1 MDELTFC
8 RRAKA
13 LVRECV
19 RGWYEKT
26 MGLPTL
32 IKVVDTDRFSW
43 IGCNEAEYLPGK
55 NKEEKEDRMEHM
67 QDIPERLY
75 FGREQY
81 YFQPL
86 TPTACLIFARY
97 ELRTG
102 EKSGM
107 ILAERQRAT
116 FLVRCEGERLRICHI
131 HVSNPIREGR
141 QLPVCPPGFP
151 AGSGMALTE
160 RQNRVLYLLVRGE
173 KYGDI
178 AETLQI
184 APSTVRYYVTEL
196 CRKFHV
202 KNRAQLVVAAER
214 ELLPEDGGGGVTA
227 PRPAN
232 RLSGRF
238 FCALFRKRYTDDSVI
253 SVLDG
258 SMREPTGL

>member
-1 MDELTFC
+1 
-8 RRAKA
+8 
-13 LVRECV
+13 
-19 RGWYEKT
+19 
-26 MGLPTL
+26 
-32 IKVVDTDRFSW
+32 
-43 IGCNEAEYLPGK
+43 
-55 NKEEKEDRMEHM
+55 
-67 QDIPERLY
+67 
-75 FGREQY
+75 
-81 YFQPL
+81 
-86 TPTACLIFARY
+86 
-97 ELRTG
+97 
-102 EKSGM
+102 M

-131 HVSNPIREGR
+131 HVSNHIREGR

-151 AGSGMALTE
+151 AGSGRALTE
-160 RQNRVLYLLVRGE
+160 RQSRVLYLLVRGE

>member
-32 IKVVDTDRFSW
+32 MKVVDTDRFSW

-75 FGREQY
+75 FGKEQY

-141 QLPVCPPGFP
+141 QLPV
-151 AGSGMALTE
+151 
-160 RQNRVLYLLVRGE
+160 
-173 KYGDI
+173 K
-178 AETLQI
+178 
-184 APSTVRYYVTEL
+184 
-196 CRKFHV
+196 
-202 KNRAQLVVAAER
+202 
-214 ELLPEDGGGGVTA
+214 
-227 PRPAN
+227 
-232 RLSGRF
+232 
-238 FCALFRKRYTDDSVI
+238 
-253 SVLDG
+253 DG
-258 SMREPTGL
+258 SCPCARRDFPQAAGWL

>member
-26 MGLPTL
+26 LGLPTL
-32 IKVVDTDRFSW
+32 MKVVDTDRFSW
-43 IGCNEAEYLPGK
+43 IGCNETEYLPGK

-75 FGREQY
+75 FGKEQY

-97 ELRTG
+97 ELRTS

-160 RQNRVLYLLVRGE
+160 RQSRVLYLLVRGE

-184 APSTVRYYVTEL
+184 APSTVRY
-196 CRKFHV
+196 
-202 KNRAQLVVAAER
+202 
-214 ELLPEDGGGGVTA
+214 
-227 PRPAN
+227 
-232 RLSGRF
+232 
-238 FCALFRKRYTDDSVI
+238 CAT
-253 SVLDG
+253 
-258 SMREPTGL
+258 M

>member
-32 IKVVDTDRFSW
+32 MKVVDTDRFSW
-43 IGCNEAEYLPGK
+43 IGCNETEYLPGK

-67 QDIPERLY
+67 QGIPEWLY
-75 FGREQY
+75 FGKEQY

-151 AGSGMALTE
+151 AGSGRALTE
-160 RQNRVLYLLVRGE
+160 RQSRVLYLLVRGE

-178 AETLQI
+178 TETLQI

-202 KNRAQLVVAAER
+202 KNRAQLVVAAAR

>member
-1 MDELTFC
+1 
-8 RRAKA
+8 
-13 LVRECV
+13 
-19 RGWYEKT
+19 
-26 MGLPTL
+26 
-32 IKVVDTDRFSW
+32 
-43 IGCNEAEYLPGK
+43 
-55 NKEEKEDRMEHM
+55 
-67 QDIPERLY
+67 
-75 FGREQY
+75 
-81 YFQPL
+81 
-86 TPTACLIFARY
+86 
-97 ELRTG
+97 
-102 EKSGM
+102 M

-131 HVSNPIREGR
+131 HMSNPIREGR

-160 RQNRVLYLLVRGE
+160 RQSRVLYLLVRGE

>member
-1 MDELTFC
+1 M
-8 RRAKA
+8 
-13 LVRECV
+13 
-19 RGWYEKT
+19 
-26 MGLPTL
+26 
-32 IKVVDTDRFSW
+32 
-43 IGCNEAEYLPGK
+43 
-55 NKEEKEDRMEHM
+55 
-67 QDIPERLY
+67 
-75 FGREQY
+75 
-81 YFQPL
+81 
-86 TPTACLIFARY
+86 
-97 ELRTG
+97 
-102 EKSGM
+102 
-107 ILAERQRAT
+107 
-116 FLVRCEGERLRICHI
+116 
-131 HVSNPIREGR
+131 
-141 QLPVCPPGFP
+141 CPPGFP

-160 RQNRVLYLLVRGE
+160 RQSRVLYLLVRGE

-258 SMREPTGL
+258 SMR

>member
-32 IKVVDTDRFSW
+32 MKVVDTDRFSW

-75 FGREQY
+75 FGKEQY

-97 ELRTG
+97 ELRT
-102 EKSGM
+102 
-107 ILAERQRAT
+107 
-116 FLVRCEGERLRICHI
+116 
-131 HVSNPIREGR
+131 
-141 QLPVCPPGFP
+141 
-151 AGSGMALTE
+151 
-160 RQNRVLYLLVRGE
+160 GE

-214 ELLPEDGGGGVTA
+214 ELLPEDGGGGVTHHGLQTGFRA
-227 PRPAN
+227 GFFVPFFG
-232 RLSGRF
+232 SGI
-238 FCALFRKRYTDDSVI
+238 LTIPSYPS
-253 SVLDG
+253 
-258 SMREPTGL
+258 

>member
-32 IKVVDTDRFSW
+32 MKVVDTDRFSW
-43 IGCNEAEYLPGK
+43 IGCNETEYLPGK

-75 FGREQY
+75 FGKEQY

-86 TPTACLIFARY
+86 TPTTCLIFARY

-107 ILAERQRAT
+107 ILAERQ
-116 FLVRCEGERLRICHI
+116 
-131 HVSNPIREGR
+131 S
-141 QLPVCPPGFP
+141 
-151 AGSGMALTE
+151 
-160 RQNRVLYLLVRGE
+160 RVLYLLVRGE

-214 ELLPEDGGGGVTA
+214 ELLPEDGGGV
-227 PRPAN
+227 
-232 RLSGRF
+232 
-238 FCALFRKRYTDDSVI
+238 
-253 SVLDG
+253 
-258 SMREPTGL
+258 

>member
-1 MDELTFC
+1 
-8 RRAKA
+8 
-13 LVRECV
+13 
-19 RGWYEKT
+19 
-26 MGLPTL
+26 
-32 IKVVDTDRFSW
+32 
-43 IGCNEAEYLPGK
+43 
-55 NKEEKEDRMEHM
+55 
-67 QDIPERLY
+67 
-75 FGREQY
+75 
-81 YFQPL
+81 
-86 TPTACLIFARY
+86 
-97 ELRTG
+97 
-102 EKSGM
+102 M

-160 RQNRVLYLLVRGE
+160 RQSRVFYLLVRGE

-214 ELLPEDGGGGVTA
+214 ELLPEDGGVRQRRGLQTGFQAGFFVPFCGSGILTIPSYPSQVEA
-227 PRPAN
+227 CGNRPVYE
-232 RLSGRF
+232 
-238 FCALFRKRYTDDSVI
+238 K
-253 SVLDG
+253 
-258 SMREPTGL
+258 